1 MLVEPGNEPNVKK
14 TRQGGI
20 MNVPI
25 WVWVLVAIILIIV
38 ILRMV

>member
-1 MLVEPGNEPNVKK
+1 MK
-14 TRQGGI
+14 GGKPE

-38 ILRMV
+38 IARMV